1 MILREQVSFA
11 FERKKKLFFAATL
24 SGTQRSNLRH
34 CSAPSVSFI
43 TLNDVTSYIVKKKVS
58 SKRYST
64 ALYGTSFLDHSVLL
78 RRFTALVLSRKR
90 SEPYKREKKK
100 KMRWRATTQA
110 IDSYGNAFRR
120 CTQSLQM
127 FFFYDTYIE
136 CLYATIYVRAAP
148 YVLSPNV
155 LN

>member
-1 MILREQVSFA
+1 M
-11 FERKKKLFFAATL
+11 ERHSWTTQCFFAALLLWYYPESEANLT
-24 SGTQRSNLRH
+24 SG
-34 CSAPSVSFI
+34 
-43 TLNDVTSYIVKKKVS
+43 K
-58 SKRYST
+58 
-64 ALYGTSFLDHSVLL
+64 
-78 RRFTALVLSRKR
+78 
-90 SEPYKREKKK
+90 KKK